1 MTTLRHV
8 DIDVL
13 AENVCHLPKMP
24 LAHVRADIAKGR
36 SMIGGEHF
44 VAVGCEIGPRDGYAD
59 AWVEGMVGMRTYG
72 ADVECPVSISKGM
85 QFISTHK
92 KRLTRGIKRLS
103 PDRWRVEVQVNI
115 DGLAVA
121 VIGSHNVSQSKNPH
135 AARLSVRKQLFSL
148 WRLKMRRRIKHLHA
162 LGYTV
167 IVAGDFNSPFPV
179 SLHPDQVV
187 IACRDLM
194 QIIVIPAK
202 GVTAKRY
209 GEVRYEHGHTDHV
222 IPAATVRLSK
232 VAA

>member
-1 MTTLRHV
+1 MTMLRQV
-8 DIDVL
+8 DVQVL

-24 LAHVRADIAKGR
+24 IEHVKADIAKGR

-44 VAVGCEIGPRDGYAD
+44 VAVGCEIGPRDGYAK

-85 QFISTHK
+85 QFIAWHK
-92 KRLTRGIKRLS
+92 KRLTRGIKALS

-135 AARLSVRKQLFSL
+135 ASRLSVRKQLFSV
-148 WRLKMRRRIKHLHA
+148 WRFKMRRRIKRLHA

-167 IVAGDFNSPFPV
+167 IAAGDFNAPNPV
-179 SLHPDQVV
+179 NLHPDQQV
-187 IACRDLM
+187 IVCRDLM
-194 QIIVIPAK
+194 QIIAIPAED
-202 GVTAKRY
+202 VTATRH
-209 GEVRYEHGHTDHV
+209 GEVRYGHGHTDHV

-232 VAA
+232 AVA

>member
-1 MTTLRHV
+1 MTVLRHV
-8 DIDVL
+8 DVDVL

-24 LAHVRADIAKGR
+24 LEHVKADIAKGR

-59 AWVEGMVGMRTYG
+59 AWVNGMVGMRTYG

-85 QFISTHK
+85 QFIAWHK
-92 KRLTRGIKRLS
+92 KRLTRGIKALS

-121 VIGSHNVSQSKNPH
+121 VIGSHNVSQSKNPR
-135 AARLSVRKQLFSL
+135 ASRLSVRKQLFSL
-148 WRLKMRRRIKHLHA
+148 WHFKMRRRIKHLHA

-167 IVAGDFNSPFPV
+167 IVAGDFNSPRPV
-179 SLHPDQVV
+179 NLHRDQVV

-202 GVTAKRY
+202 GVTADHH
-209 GEVRYEHGHTDHV
+209 GPVRFQHGYTDHI

-232 VAA
+232 ASA